1 MSTGVSRQTLT
12 DQVADAIL
20 ELIFQNE
27 LGAGDSLPSSGDLAQ
42 RFDVSVVVVRE
53 ALALLA
59 GRGVLHRRQGRES
72 VVALPGHVELSSTLK
87 LRAKQEVIPPEEFLQ
102 CRAWLETQAAVF
114 GAGHDT
120 SEERERALADPL
132 ERMEKARSNPQM
144 LEADLAFHSALA
156 VLSAN
161 RALILILASLHSV
174 IRDELARRTARQT
187 AKDRAASL
195 ARHRKIA
202 DAVIAGDRAAART
215 AMAEHFQYAVPDVD
229 LGLD

>member
-12 DQVADAIL
+12 DQVAHGIL

-27 LGAGDSLPSSGDLAQ
+27 LGAGDSLPSIGDLAE
-42 RFDVSVVVVRE
+42 RFDVSVVAVRE
-53 ALALLA
+53 AVALLA

-72 VVALPGHVELSSTLK
+72 VVALPGDRELSSTLK
-87 LRAKQEVIPPEEFLQ
+87 LRAKQELIPPEEFLQ

-114 GAGHDT
+114 AAGHAGP
-120 SEERERALADPL
+120 EEREQALSGTL
-132 ERMEKARSNPQM
+132 EQMAKARSNREM
-144 LEADLAFHSALA
+144 LEADLAFHSELA

-161 RALILILASLHSV
+161 RALILILASLHSM

-187 AKDRAASL
+187 AADREASL
-195 ARHRKIA
+195 ARHRAIA
-202 DAVIAGDRAAART
+202 DAVIAGDRAAARK
-215 AMAEHFQYAVPDVD
+215 AMAGHFQYAVPDVD